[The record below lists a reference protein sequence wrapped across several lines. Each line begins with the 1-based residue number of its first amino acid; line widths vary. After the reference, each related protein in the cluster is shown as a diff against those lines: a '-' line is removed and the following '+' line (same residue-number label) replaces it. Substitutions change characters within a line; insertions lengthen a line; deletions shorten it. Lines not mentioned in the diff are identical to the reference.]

1 MMHCTNPVGNSLRQV
16 WKGSVVRH
24 LGYFEDE
31 VAAARAYDRAVL
43 DLRGPT
49 ASTNFDP
56 DEYGGGPAAAAPPDD
71 APAPLPPPQVH

>member
-1 MMHCTNPVGNSLRQV
+1 M
-16 WKGSVVRH
+16 VRH

-43 DLRGPT
+43 DLRGPA

-56 DEYGGGPAAAAPPDD
+56 DEYGPPDA
-71 APAPLPPPQVH
+71 APAPLPPPQVRASSARSD